1 MARKKPENP
10 NLGIVRERHA
20 EILQRLAAG
29 EKPTALAVWLGQ
41 FGFVGSGATLNG
53 LLKLLPSRTVEKSSQ
68 PVAPTGRRIGY
79 ARVST
84 DDQNL
89 ALQLDALE
97 RAGIPLVDVYQEKIS
112 GSRVDRPELEHA
124 LKALRAGDVLVV
136 WRLDR
141 LGRSLADLV
150 RIINELE
157 ARSIGFESLTEKID
171 TTSAAGRLVFHM
183 FGALAEFE
191 RAVIRER
198 TRAGLEAAR
207 ARGRKGGR
215 KPSLTEKQV
224 KEIRALL
231 RDPDIQAT
239 EIAKRYG
246 VSRSTL
252 YKHCGA
258 VVPIKP

>member
-1 MARKKPENP
+1 
-10 NLGIVRERHA
+10 LG
-20 EILQRLAAG
+20 
-29 EKPTALAVWLGQ
+29 
-41 FGFVGSGATLNG
+41 
-53 LLKLLPSRTVEKSSQ
+53 
-68 PVAPTGRRIGY
+68 
-79 ARVST
+79 
-84 DDQNL
+84 
-89 ALQLDALE
+89 
-97 RAGIPLVDVYQEKIS
+97 
-112 GSRVDRPELEHA
+112 HA

-150 RIINELE
+150 RIINDLE

-171 TTSAAGRLVFHM
+171 TTSAAGRLIFHM

-215 KPSLTEKQV
+215 KPSLGEKQIR
-224 KEIRALL
+224 EIRALL
-231 RDPDIQAT
+231 RDPDIQAG
-239 EIAKRYG
+239 EVAKRYG
-246 VSRSTL
+246 ISRSTL

-258 VVPIKP
+258 VAPVKP

>member
-1 MARKKPENP
+1 
-10 NLGIVRERHA
+10 L
-20 EILQRLAAG
+20 
-29 EKPTALAVWLGQ
+29 T
-41 FGFVGSGATLNG
+41 
-53 LLKLLPSRTVEKSSQ
+53 
-68 PVAPTGRRIGY
+68 
-79 ARVST
+79 
-84 DDQNL
+84 
-89 ALQLDALE
+89 
-97 RAGIPLVDVYQEKIS
+97 DVYQEKVS
-112 GSRVDRPELEHA
+112 GSRADRPELGHA

-150 RIINELE
+150 RIINDLE

-171 TTSAAGRLVFHM
+171 TTSAAGRLIFHM

-215 KPSLTEKQV
+215 KPSLGEKQIR
-224 KEIRALL
+224 EIRALL
-231 RDPDIQAT
+231 RDPDIQAG
-239 EIAKRYG
+239 EVAKRYG
-246 VSRSTL
+246 ISRSTL

-258 VVPIKP
+258 VAPVKP